1 MQTIKNVTLSLIDLL
16 GESYMDAVCQAKAFI
31 EQKNVKQFV
40 KIAHEKIDFFPP
52 EFLRRVNELIDL
64 TGKKVCDGFPGFMQG
79 ATTNAFAEATK
90 TNMAPL
96 STMGVSR
103 IGEDGRA
110 YLISKSEHYH
120 APMGHGFPG
129 YKLIVNAVNLGITNA
144 TPNNTRGYITRLL
157 EEELVRVANGISK
170 DDRKALEQIIRSDD
184 PNLLNR
190 VINMETGSLAVE
202 AALKMMLARF
212 YRLDKTYAE
221 PEYAGRI
228 PVFLVIA
235 DNVGGKEAN
244 YHGTTIFTQM
254 MRGMW
259 PDFYQILD
267 EKGLF
272 KVVPVKINDTKYFEN
287 VVVKY
292 DEGKYKIAGFF
303 HEIILMNYGGIVL
316 TKDYLKQVY
325 RICKNRD
332 IPVLVDEIQSCIW
345 SPELFM
351 FKEYDLKPDFVSIG
365 KGFPGGQYPASKILT
380 TAKMDNLNLFGAL
393 VTNGQVELASM
404 AYLITI
410 AFVEEN
416 KKYIKA
422 LGSYYEQ
429 EIRNMEREFNHIITK
444 VEGVKHTTTIFF
456 ENAEKAVRFS
466 TYLSSRGIDISTQAY
481 KADVPPSALTKL
493 PLIAT
498 PKMVDFIIQTMRE
511 ALNKFQNIEINDLAV

>member
-1 MQTIKNVTLSLIDLL
+1 
-16 GESYMDAVCQAKAFI
+16 
-31 EQKNVKQFV
+31 
-40 KIAHEKIDFFPP
+40 
-52 EFLRRVNELIDL
+52 
-64 TGKKVCDGFPGFMQG
+64 
-79 ATTNAFAEATK
+79 
-90 TNMAPL
+90 
-96 STMGVSR
+96 
-103 IGEDGRA
+103 
-110 YLISKSEHYH
+110 
-120 APMGHGFPG
+120 
-129 YKLIVNAVNLGITNA
+129 
-144 TPNNTRGYITRLL
+144 
-157 EEELVRVANGISK
+157 
-170 DDRKALEQIIRSDD
+170 
-184 PNLLNR
+184 
-190 VINMETGSLAVE
+190 
-202 AALKMMLARF
+202 MMLARF

-393 VTNGQVELASM
+393 VTNGQEELASM

-444 VEGVKHTTTIFF
+444 VEGVKHMTTIFF
-456 ENAEKAVRFS
+456 ENAEKAVEFS

-481 KADVPPSALTKL
+481 KADGPPSALTKL

-511 ALNKFQNIEINDLAV
+511 ALNKFQNIEINDMAV

>member
-1 MQTIKNVTLSLIDLL
+1 
-16 GESYMDAVCQAKAFI
+16 
-31 EQKNVKQFV
+31 
-40 KIAHEKIDFFPP
+40 
-52 EFLRRVNELIDL
+52 
-64 TGKKVCDGFPGFMQG
+64 
-79 ATTNAFAEATK
+79 
-90 TNMAPL
+90 
-96 STMGVSR
+96 
-103 IGEDGRA
+103 
-110 YLISKSEHYH
+110 
-120 APMGHGFPG
+120 MGHGFPG

-144 TPNNTRGYITRLL
+144 THNNTRGYIARLL

-380 TAKMDNLNLFGAL
+380 TAKMDNLNLFAISLEVIANAL
-393 VTNGQVELASM
+393 LFLAIVFKIFFCRFVKLIDFSSTLSNITFSLKYKKTLLSSTSM
-404 AYLITI
+404 ASIMT
-410 AFVEEN
+410 
-416 KKYIKA
+416 
-422 LGSYYEQ
+422 S
-429 EIRNMEREFNHIITK
+429 
-444 VEGVKHTTTIFF
+444 
-456 ENAEKAVRFS
+456 
-466 TYLSSRGIDISTQAY
+466 
-481 KADVPPSALTKL
+481 
-493 PLIAT
+493 
-498 PKMVDFIIQTMRE
+498 
-511 ALNKFQNIEINDLAV
+511 